1 MFVFNFLPSQ
11 QKVKRKITSAI
22 SVPRAKRAV
31 MYKKQGVTMETEYRL
46 KNKRLLIVDD
56 EPDILETLIELL
68 DTCIVDTAPSY
79 ETALKFLEKNTYDA
93 TIFDIM
99 GVRGLDLLKV
109 AVTRGIPVLML
120 TAHALNPDALVQSIR
135 DGARAYVPKDEMADI
150 ETYLLDLLEAREN
163 ANHKHLRW
171 FARLKPFFDRKFGR
185 GWREKDRPFWDD
197 FDLKAAVSREEL
209 EKTL

>member
-1 MFVFNFLPSQ
+1 
-11 QKVKRKITSAI
+11 
-22 SVPRAKRAV
+22 
-31 MYKKQGVTMETEYRL
+31 MESNAL

-68 DTCIVDTAPSY
+68 DMCIVDTAPSY
-79 ETALKFLEKNTYDA
+79 ETALTFLEKNTYDA
-93 TIFDIM
+93 AIFDIM

-163 ANHKHLRW
+163 SNHKHFRW

-185 GWREKDRPFWDD
+185 GWREKNRSFWDD
-197 FDLKAAVSREEL
+197 FDLKAAVSREDL

>member
-1 MFVFNFLPSQ
+1 
-11 QKVKRKITSAI
+11 
-22 SVPRAKRAV
+22 
-31 MYKKQGVTMETEYRL
+31 MESESL
-46 KNKRLLIVDD
+46 KGKRLLIVDD
-56 EPDILETLIELL
+56 EPDILETLVELL

-79 ETALKFLEKNTYDA
+79 GTALKFIEKNTYDA
-93 TIFDIM
+93 AIFDIM

-150 ETYLLDLLEAREN
+150 QNFLVDLLEAREG
-163 ANHKHLRW
+163 APHKRFSW
-171 FARLKPFFDRKFGR
+171 FARLKPFFDRKFGSK
-185 GWREKDRPFWDD
+185 WREKDRPFWDD

>member
-1 MFVFNFLPSQ
+1 M
-11 QKVKRKITSAI
+11 
-22 SVPRAKRAV
+22 
-31 MYKKQGVTMETEYRL
+31 TMEPEYSL

-56 EPDILETLIELL
+56 EPDILDTLIELL

-93 TIFDIM
+93 AIFDIM
-99 GVRGLDLLKV
+99 GVRGLDLLAV
-109 AVTRGIPVLML
+109 AAGKGIPVLML

-135 DGARAYVPKDEMADI
+135 TGARAYLPKDEMADI
-150 ETYLLDLLEAREN
+150 QTYLLDLLEARED
-163 ANHKHLRW
+163 ANHKRFRW
-171 FARLKPFFDRKFGR
+171 FTRLKPFFDRKFGK

-197 FDLKAAVSREEL
+197 FDLKAATSREEL

>member
-1 MFVFNFLPSQ
+1 
-11 QKVKRKITSAI
+11 
-22 SVPRAKRAV
+22 
-31 MYKKQGVTMETEYRL
+31 MESNAL

-68 DTCIVDTAPSY
+68 DMCVVDTAPSY
-79 ETALKFLEKNTYDA
+79 ETALTFLEKNTYDA

-99 GVRGLDLLKV
+99 GVRGLDLLAV
-109 AVTRGIPVLML
+109 AVGKGIPALML
-120 TAHALNPDALVQSIR
+120 TAHALNPAALVQSIR
-135 DGARAYVPKDEMADI
+135 AGARAYVPKDEMADI

-163 ANHKHLRW
+163 ANHKHFRW

-197 FDLKAAVSREEL
+197 FDLKAATSREEM
-209 EKTL
+209 ENTL